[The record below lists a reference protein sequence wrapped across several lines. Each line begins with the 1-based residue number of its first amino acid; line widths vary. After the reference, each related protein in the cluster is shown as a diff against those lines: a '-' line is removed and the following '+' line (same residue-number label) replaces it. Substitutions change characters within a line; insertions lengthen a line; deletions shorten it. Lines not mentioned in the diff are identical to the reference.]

1 MNDKNDENDKF
12 YTASFD
18 YVFKRVFGDQRN
30 VRILAAFLIAALDLP
45 EEDFHSIVICN
56 DVLLSEEAGYYNT
69 YSLRNARTGREFTD
83 LVEINILEPK
93 KLPAEP
99 DGGRLFD
106 WGRFFKAETPEE
118 LAMIAEKDPAIKEA
132 VALVMELNEDD
143 RERLLA
149 HDRWKWEM
157 DHAALRRQSYREGVE
172 EGTRA
177 AEATYK
183 PVIEENQAIKRE
195 NEELRRKLRE
205 AGLDN

>member
-1 MNDKNDENDKF
+1 M
-12 YTASFD
+12 
-18 YVFKRVFGDQRN
+18 
-30 VRILAAFLIAALDLP
+30 
-45 EEDFHSIVICN
+45 
-56 DVLLSEEAGYYNT
+56 LLSEEAGYYNT

-83 LVEINILEPK
+83 VVEINILEPK

-157 DHAALRRQSYREGVE
+157 DQAALRRQSYREGVE

-177 AEATYK
+177 AEAAYQ
-183 PVIEENQAIKRE
+183 PVLEEKDRENQAIKRE

-205 AGLDN
+205 AGRDN